1 MASTTWLADY
11 SIFVIPKQCGKEQQA
26 TFFLSNWKTISW
38 NLNDSLTNTILEWFN
53 GIFVK
58 TNDLSQ
64 TTLWKNAKFTL
75 TKKKKKIRQMNY
87 LVILLVK
94 ITFTTVLPNR

>member
-75 TKKKKKIRQMNY
+75 TEKKISSNELFSNFVSKNY
-87 LVILLVK
+87 FHDSFAK
-94 ITFTTVLPNR
+94 